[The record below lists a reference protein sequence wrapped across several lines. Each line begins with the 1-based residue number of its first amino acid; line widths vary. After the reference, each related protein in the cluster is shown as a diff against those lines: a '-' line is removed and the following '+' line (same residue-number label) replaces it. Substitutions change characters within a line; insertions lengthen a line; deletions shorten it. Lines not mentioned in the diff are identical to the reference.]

1 MFMEYKNH
9 KGIDVSTL
17 SKVLIENRKHDC
29 SAIVFEAPDLE
40 TSVAVVEFDLI
51 LAFKF
56 LTDALA
62 DQGVAMDAYLARLL
76 NDLDP
81 SFKTSVMEQFVKFR
95 RANGIELREDANFQ
109 NTKDIS
115 IYEIRESSW

>member
-1 MFMEYKNH
+1 MFREYKSH

-29 SAIVFEAPDLE
+29 SAIVFEASDLE

-62 DQGVAMDAYLARLL
+62 DQGIAMDAYLAKLL

-81 SFKTSVMEQFVKFR
+81 SFKISVMEQFVKFR
-95 RANGIELREDANFQ
+95 RANGIELTEDSTFQ
-109 NTKDIS
+109 KTKDIS
-115 IYEIRESSW
+115 VYQIVDSGH

>member
-9 KGIDVSTL
+9 KGIDISTL
-17 SKVLIENRKHDC
+17 SMVLIENRRRNC
-29 SAIVFEAPDLE
+29 SAIVFEALDLE

-62 DQGVAMDAYLARLL
+62 DQGVAMDAYLAGLL

-81 SFKTSVMEQFVKFR
+81 SFKTSVMEQFVRFR
-95 RANGIELREDANFQ
+95 RANGIELPEDILFEE
-109 NTKDIS
+109 TKEIAV
-115 IYEIRESSW
+115 YEVRST